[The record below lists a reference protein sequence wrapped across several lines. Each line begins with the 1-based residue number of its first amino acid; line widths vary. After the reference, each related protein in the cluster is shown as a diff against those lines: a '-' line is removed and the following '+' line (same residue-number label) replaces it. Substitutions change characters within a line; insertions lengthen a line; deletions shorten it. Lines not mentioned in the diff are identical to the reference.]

1 MAQRASLTNSEWEQ
15 LYKLPAYISLL
26 AANHDG
32 GIDRQERKA
41 AIKLSHIK
49 TYSCHPLLTSFY
61 DEADKVFEQNI
72 VELDEALPKER
83 TAREEAIKQK
93 IAKLDPIL
101 NKLGTEYAKA
111 LQQSMQTFLR
121 YVSKA
126 HNNVF
131 EYFLFPMP
139 IKGITE

>member
-1 MAQRASLTNSEWEQ
+1 MAQRTSLTYSEWEQ

-26 AANHDG
+26 AASHDG
-32 GIDRQERKA
+32 GIDRAERKA

-49 TYSCHPLLTSFY
+49 TYSCNPLLASFY
-61 DEADKVFEQNI
+61 DEADKVFEENI
-72 VELDEALPKER
+72 AELDKTLPKEKA
-83 TAREEAIKQK
+83 AREQAIKDEVTRLNK
-93 IAKLDPIL
+93 IVAKLGP
-101 NKLGTEYAKA
+101 EYTAA
-111 LQQSMQTFLR
+111 MQESMRTFIR

-126 HNNVF
+126 HNSVF

>member
-1 MAQRASLTNSEWEQ
+1 MKLMEPLTMDEQEQ

-26 AANHDG
+26 AAHHDG
-32 GIDRQERKA
+32 GIDKAEKKA

-49 TYSCHPLLTSFY
+49 TYACNPILAAFY

-72 VELDEALPKER
+72 AALDNALPKER
-83 TAREEAIKQK
+83 EAREQAIKREV
-93 IAKLDPIL
+93 AKLNTIIG
-101 NKLGTEYAKA
+101 KLGPEYAA
-111 LQQSMQTFLR
+111 AMHEGMRSFTR

-126 HNNVF
+126 HNSVF

>member
-1 MAQRASLTNSEWEQ
+1 MAQRESLTYAEWEQ

-26 AANHDG
+26 AAHHDG
-32 GIDRQERKA
+32 GIDKKERKA

-49 TYSCHPLLTSFY
+49 TYSCNPLLTSFY

-72 VELDEALPKER
+72 AELDKALPKER
-83 TAREEAIKQK
+83 TEREEAIKQEVAK
-93 IAKLDPIL
+93 LNTIIAKLGP
-101 NKLGTEYAKA
+101 EYAEA
-111 LQQSMQTFLR
+111 MQQSMQTFTR

-131 EYFLFPMP
+131 EYFLFPM
-139 IKGITE
+139 

>member
-1 MAQRASLTNSEWEQ
+1 MAQRTSLTNSEWEQ

-26 AANHDG
+26 AANHEG
-32 GIDRQERKA
+32 GIDRAERKA

-49 TYSCHPLLTSFY
+49 TYSCNPLLASFY

-72 VELDEALPKER
+72 AELDETLPKER
-83 TAREEAIKQK
+83 LAREDAIKK
-93 IAKLDPIL
+93 EIAKLNTIIIKMGP
-101 NKLGTEYAKA
+101 EYASA
-111 LQQSMQTFLR
+111 MQESMQTFTR

>member
-1 MAQRASLTNSEWEQ
+1 MAQRTSLTYAEWEQ

-32 GIDRQERKA
+32 GIDRAERKA

-49 TYSCHPLLTSFY
+49 TYSCNPLLTSFY

-72 VELDEALPKER
+72 AELDKILPKER
-83 TAREEAIKQK
+83 TAREQAIKQEV
-93 IAKLDPIL
+93 AKLNTIVA
-101 NKLGTEYAKA
+101 KLGPEYATA
-111 LQQSMQTFLR
+111 MQQSMQTFMR

-131 EYFLFPMP
+131 EY
-139 IKGITE
+139 

>member
-1 MAQRASLTNSEWEQ
+1 MAQRTSLTNAEWDK

-32 GIDRQERKA
+32 GIDKTEKKA

-49 TYSCHPLLTSFY
+49 TYSCNPLLTSFY
-61 DEADKVFEQNI
+61 DEADKVFEENI
-72 VELDEALPKER
+72 AELDNTLPKER
-83 TAREEAIKQK
+83 SAREQAIKEEVS
-93 IAKLDPIL
+93 KLNTII
-101 NKLGTEYAKA
+101 NKLGPEYATA
-111 LQQSMQTFLR
+111 MQQSMQTFMR

>member
-1 MAQRASLTNSEWEQ
+1 MAQRTSLTYSEWEK

-32 GIDRQERKA
+32 GIDKAERKA

-49 TYSCHPLLTSFY
+49 TYSCNPLLVSFY

-72 VELDEALPKER
+72 AELDKTLPKER
-83 TAREEAIKQK
+83 VAREHAIKEEV
-93 IAKLDPIL
+93 AKLHPIIE
-101 NKLGTEYAKA
+101 KLGPEYASA
-111 LQQSMQTFLR
+111 LQQSMKTFTR

-126 HNNVF
+126 HNSVF

>member
-1 MAQRASLTNSEWEQ
+1 MAQRTSLTYAEWEQ

-32 GIDRQERKA
+32 GIDKAEKKA

-49 TYSCHPLLTSFY
+49 TYSCNPLLTSFY

-72 VELDEALPKER
+72 AELDKTLPRER
-83 TAREEAIKQK
+83 TAREQAIKEEVTK
-93 IAKLDPIL
+93 LNNIVAKMGP
-101 NKLGTEYAKA
+101 EYASA
-111 LQQSMQTFLR
+111 MQQSMHTFMR
-121 YVSKA
+121 SVSKA